1 MPASERRKRI
11 EKGDGQ
17 GCPKLAP
24 GPNRTGSKVWWWGSI
39 SQTRSAADFQA
50 PVASHSRRLVYQ
62 PRGFP
67 RVFI

>member
-11 EKGDGQ
+11 EQGDESSG
-17 GCPKLAP
+17 PKLAP
-24 GPNRTGSKVWWWGSI
+24 WLSRTGSKVWWWGNI
-39 SQTRSAADFQA
+39 SQTRSAADYQA
-50 PVASHSRRLVYQ
+50 PMASHSRRLVYQ